1 MMSAPNG
8 GGAAVRFR
16 IAMWAA
22 AGFFVAVAWALYSFA
37 MAPMAV
43 SPANPLVWTLAWL
56 TCPLVMAG
64 FHLHYGLH
72 LYWVLLA
79 NTATY
84 ALAGLLVETLRR
96 QWTRESRM

>member
-1 MMSAPNG
+1 MMQATS
-8 GGAAVRFR
+8 GGAAVKFR
-16 IAMWAA
+16 IAMWAV

-56 TCPLVMAG
+56 TCPVVMAG

-72 LYWVLLA
+72 LYWVLPA
-79 NTATY
+79 NAATY

-96 QWTRESRM
+96 PWTRESLM